1 MSKLNPSDVFPILK
15 RHLLVDGFDMVVDLR
30 KSQGHYLYDSLN
42 NRKFLDL
49 FGFFATAP
57 VSHNH
62 PELNNAAFREKIS
75 QVALFKPS
83 NSDFYT
89 TYMAE
94 FIETFSRV
102 AIPKYLQHLFL
113 ISGGA
118 LAVENALKAA
128 MDWKVKKNFAAGE
141 KAVKGHK
148 IIHFFEAFHGRSGYT
163 LSLTNTADPRK
174 YQYFAMFDWPRI
186 LNPKLSFP
194 ITEKVL
200 ETVKKNEAEAVAQ
213 IKKVFKEN
221 PRDVAA
227 IIIEPVQCEGGDN
240 HFRKEFLQQLRMLAD
255 ENEVLLIFDEVQTG
269 VGITGQMW
277 CHQHFDVKPD
287 IMAFGKKTQIC
298 GVLAG
303 PRLDEIKDNVFV
315 ESSRINSTWGGS
327 LVDMVRFQKYLEIIE
342 KEKLVENAKK
352 QGAYLLSELQKL
364 QKEFPDAISNVRG
377 LGLLIAFDLP
387 TTEERSEFLKIC
399 LENNLIV
406 LSCGYYSIRVR
417 PALDIER
424 SEIDDAIGIFR
435 KSVQTLLD
443 RRSKRQ
449 KKIAAEEAKY
459 EI

>member
-42 NRKFLDL
+42 NRKYLDL

-62 PELNNAAFREKIS
+62 PELNNAAFRDKIG

-128 MDWKVKKNFAAGE
+128 MDWKVKKNFAGGE
-141 KAVKGHK
+141 KAIKGHK

-163 LSLTNTADPRK
+163 LSMTNTADPRK

-186 LNPKLSFP
+186 INPKLSFP
-194 ITEKVL
+194 ISEAGL
-200 ETVKKNEAEAVAQ
+200 ETVKKGEVEAVSQ
-213 IKKVFKEN
+213 IKKAFKDN

-240 HFRKEFLQQLRMLAD
+240 HFRKEFLQQLRTLAD
-255 ENEVLLIFDEVQTG
+255 ENEALLIFDEVQTG
-269 VGITGQMW
+269 AGITGQMW
-277 CHQHFDVKPD
+277 CHQHFEVKPD
-287 IMAFGKKTQIC
+287 AMAFGKKTQIC

-303 PRLDEIKDNVFV
+303 PRLDEIKDNVFA

-342 KEKLVENAKK
+342 KEKLVDNARK
-352 QGAYLLSELQKL
+352 QGAHLLSELQKL
-364 QKEFPDAISNVRG
+364 QKEFPEAVSNVRG

-399 LENNLIV
+399 LDNNLLV
-406 LSCGYYSIRVR
+406 LSCGHYSIRVR
-417 PALDIER
+417 PALDIGRE
-424 SEIDDAIGIFR
+424 EIDEATGIFR

-449 KKIAAEEAKY
+449 KKIAVEEAKY

>member
-1 MSKLNPSDVFPILK
+1 MSRLNPTDVFPILK

-30 KSQGHYLYDSLN
+30 KSQGHYLYDTLN
-42 NRKFLDL
+42 NRKYLDL

-62 PELNNAAFREKIS
+62 PELNNAAFREKIG

-89 TYMAE
+89 IPMAE
-94 FIETFSRV
+94 FVETFSRV
-102 AIPKYLQHLFL
+102 AIPKYLPHLFF

-163 LSLTNTADPRK
+163 LSMTNTADPRK
-174 YQYFAMFDWPRI
+174 YQYYAMFEWPRI
-186 LNPKLSFP
+186 INPKLSFP
-194 ITEKVL
+194 VTEKVL
-200 ETVKKNEAEAVAQ
+200 EAAKKVEVEAVAQ
-213 IKKVFKEN
+213 IKKAFKEN

-227 IIIEPVQCEGGDN
+227 IVIEPIQCEGGDN
-240 HFRKEFLQQLRMLAD
+240 HFRKEFLQQLRALAD
-255 ENEVLLIFDEVQTG
+255 ENEALLIFDEVQTG

-277 CHQHFDVKPD
+277 CHQHFEVKPD
-287 IMAFGKKTQIC
+287 VMAFGKKTQIC

-303 PRLDEIKDNVFV
+303 PRLDEIQDNVFT
-315 ESSRINSTWGGS
+315 EPSRINSTWGGS
-327 LVDMVRFQKYLEIIE
+327 LVDMVRFQKFLEIIE
-342 KEKLVENAKK
+342 KEKLVENARK
-352 QGAYLLSELQKL
+352 QGAYFLGELQKL
-364 QKEFPDAISNVRG
+364 QKEFPEAVSNARG

-387 TTEERSEFLKIC
+387 STEDRSEFLKIC
-399 LENNLIV
+399 LDNGLIV
-406 LSCGYYSIRVR
+406 LSCGHYSIRVR
-417 PALDIER
+417 PALDIGR
-424 SEIDDAIGIFR
+424 DQIDEAMEIFR
-435 KSVQTLLD
+435 KSLKTLQD
-443 RRSKRQ
+443 RRAQRQ
-449 KKIAAEEAKY
+449 KQTATEEAKY

>member
-30 KSQGHYLYDSLN
+30 KSQGNYLYDGLN
-42 NRKFLDL
+42 NRKYLDL
-49 FGFFATAP
+49 FGFFATMP

-62 PELNNAAFREKIS
+62 PALNNATFREKIG

-89 TYMAE
+89 IEMAE
-94 FIETFSRV
+94 FVETFSRV
-102 AIPKYLQHLFL
+102 AIPRYLPHLFL

-118 LAVENALKAA
+118 LAVENAMKAA

-163 LSLTNTADPRK
+163 VSMTNTADPRK
-174 YQYFAMFDWPRI
+174 YQYFARFDWPRI
-186 LNPKLSFP
+186 INPKLSFP

-200 ETVKKNEAEAVAQ
+200 EGVKKTEAEAVAQ
-213 IKKVFKEN
+213 IKKAFKDN
-221 PRDVAA
+221 PRDIAA

-240 HFRKEFLQQLRMLAD
+240 HFRKEFLQQLRVLAD
-255 ENEVLLIFDEVQTG
+255 ENEALLIFDEVQTG

-277 CHQHFDVKPD
+277 CHQHFEVKPD
-287 IMAFGKKTQIC
+287 VMAFGKKTQIC

-303 PRLDEIKDNVFV
+303 TRLDEIKDNVFT

-327 LVDMVRFQKYLEIIE
+327 LVDMVRFQRFLEIIE
-342 KEKLVENAKK
+342 KDKLVENARK
-352 QGAYLLSELQKL
+352 QGAYFLGELQKIE
-364 QKEFPDAISNVRG
+364 KAFPEAVSNVRG
-377 LGLLIAFDLP
+377 IGLLLAFDLP

-399 LENNLIV
+399 LENGLIV
-406 LSCGYYSIRVR
+406 LSCGHYSIRVR
-417 PALDIER
+417 PTLDIGR
-424 SEIDDAIGIFR
+424 AEIDEAISIFR
-435 KSVQTLLD
+435 KSLQILLD

-449 KKIAAEEAKY
+449 KKVATEEAKY